1 MPPNRRNYYR
11 LLHVQH
17 DAPAEVVKAA
27 YRALIAMHH
36 PDKGGDHT
44 EAAMVNEAY
53 NVLSDTTRRAAYD
66 AQRAA
71 KQHARSTS
79 SSRDTRREPTPE
91 PTAAPNSA
99 TSSTTTSSTPRP
111 GPAHRCPLCGLGTP
125 AVINATSR
133 CARCRS
139 PLAPV
144 LNAGK
149 KGAVERRSMPRVSK
163 SDWALMYVDWPSE
176 VIDVRMRDISLDGL
190 SVYSG
195 AEIAV
200 HRMIRVAGA
209 SFDVVAEIVSCR
221 RVGKVFTLHGRLV
234 TAYFSTPAGSFV
246 STSA

>member
-17 DAPAEVVKAA
+17 DAPAEVIKAA

-53 NVLSDTTRRAAYD
+53 NVLSDAPRRAAYD
-66 AQRAA
+66 KQRAA
-71 KQHARSTS
+71 KQQAKSARDAAPDTSTPGASAS
-79 SSRDTRREPTPE
+79 SS
-91 PTAAPNSA
+91 
-99 TSSTTTSSTPRP
+99 SSTQSSTPRS
-111 GPAHRCPLCGLGTP
+111 GSAHRCPLCGLGTP
-125 AVINATSR
+125 SVINATSR
-133 CARCRS
+133 CARCRA

-144 LNAGK
+144 VHNNK
-149 KGAVERRSMPRVSK
+149 KGMVERRSMPRVSK

-200 HRMIRVAGA
+200 KRTIRVAGA

-221 RVGKVFTLHGRLV
+221 RVGKVFTLHGRLI
-234 TAYFSTPAGSFV
+234 TAYFSTPSGSFV